1 MNALRNWLRNERGFT
16 LAELLVVAAI
26 VGLVMAG
33 VFVVQQEGQQAY
45 LLGSNRVETQQNARI
60 ALDLMTRELRS
71 ATSLVSLSSGTDI
84 TFKVCEMDPANPN
97 HIAIPCT
104 NETTRQ
110 YSLSGTTL
118 NRLDTSVDN
127 VSRPLIGGVQSM
139 TITYY
144 CVADI
149 TGTYTIKTP
158 PVASPSLVSVI
169 KISLTTVTE
178 ETVASGSAGDQRAL
192 LESTVTLRSSTT
204 KPTSC

>member
-26 VGLVMAG
+26 VGLVMTG

-45 LLGSNRVETQQNARI
+45 LPGSNRVETQQNARI

-71 ATSLVSLSSGTDI
+71 ATSLVSLPSATEM
-84 TFKVCEMDPANPN
+84 TFQVCEDRTLP
-97 HIAIPCT
+97 IQVPCA
-104 NETTRQ
+104 TTTSRG

-118 NRLDTSVDN
+118 NRTVDGTTTA
-127 VSRPLIGGVQSM
+127 LIGGVQSM

-149 TGTYTIKTP
+149 TGTYTVKIP